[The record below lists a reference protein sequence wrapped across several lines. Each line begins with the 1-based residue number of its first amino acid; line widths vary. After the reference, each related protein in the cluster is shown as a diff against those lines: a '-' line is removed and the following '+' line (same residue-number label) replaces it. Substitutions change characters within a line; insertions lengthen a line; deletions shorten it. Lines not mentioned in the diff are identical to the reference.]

1 MMYRLDMTEQE
12 KAQLT
17 GLLDVATKAAG
28 LQAAQVALALLQKIS
43 KLDEQE

>member
-1 MMYRLDMTEQE
+1 VTYKLEMTEQE

-17 GLLDVATKAAG
+17 GLLDLAVKAAG